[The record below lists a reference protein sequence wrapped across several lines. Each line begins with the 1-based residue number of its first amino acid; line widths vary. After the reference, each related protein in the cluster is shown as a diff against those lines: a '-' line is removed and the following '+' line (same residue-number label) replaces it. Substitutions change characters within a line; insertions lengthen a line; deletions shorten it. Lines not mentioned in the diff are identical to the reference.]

1 MMTLAEASCYFD
13 RTQATDVLTG
23 RPLFK
28 AQLSVF
34 DDSKRDASAAYR
46 RIMSVKPGT
55 VMPASRLAKMLGHVW
70 MIGASEPDGMLEIH
84 REKYVIQAATTI
96 LKHSSLSQFLSGTY
110 PNTIYSTPNWVK
122 DAKQLEVSSDM
133 PQIFDIT
140 VPGTT
145 ALAVHD
151 VLWEDTAAYLVLSPR
166 SMVSGLMVAN
176 TLKLEVTAPTTAT
189 ITSRV
194 YNPVTGAY
202 TGAIDSV
209 VNALVVRWQ
218 SLFKYTSQMSE
229 RYQEG
234 DVEIVLP
241 FGTVLTTASRI
252 AVSGVTYQVLAVLDI
267 SGTVVAHA
275 RVA

>member
-1 MMTLAEASCYFD
+1 MKLTDAACYFD
-13 RTQATDVLTG
+13 RTIVTDAVTG
-23 RPLFK
+23 KALFK
-28 AQLSVF
+28 CQIDPY

-55 VMPASRLAKMLGHVW
+55 AMPATGVAKMLGHTW
-70 MIGASEPDGMLEIH
+70 MIGSFEPDGMLEIH
-84 REKYVIQAATTI
+84 REKYVIQAATAT
-96 LKHSSLSQFLSGTY
+96 LKHSSLSQFLTGVY
-110 PNTIYSTPNWVK
+110 PSSVYATPNWVK
-122 DAKQLEVSSDM
+122 DAKQLEVSSDT

-140 VPGTT
+140 VPGVTSM
-145 ALAVHD
+145 AVHD
-151 VLWEDTAAYLVLSPR
+151 ILWDASAAYLVLSPR

-176 TLKLEVTAPTTAT
+176 ALKLDVTAATTAT
-189 ITSRV
+189 ITSRT
-194 YNPVTGAY
+194 YNPVTGTY
-202 TGAIDSV
+202 TGAVDGTAA
-209 VNALVVRWQ
+209 ALVVRWQ

-229 RYQEG
+229 RFQEG

-252 AVSGVTYQVLAVLDI
+252 TVSGVTYQVLAVLDI